1 MNFSCSTA
9 FQELG
14 LILDIRYITLFME
27 SDHAIKQAVAFF
39 YEFLEMLFGS
49 AEGLHSKSC
58 LLWVGF
64 IVSSTYRNSSL
75 VLFEKT
81 PGGKSF
87 N

>member
-1 MNFSCSTA
+1 MNFASFTA

-14 LILDIRYITLFME
+14 LILDIRYITLFMA

-39 YEFLEMLFGS
+39 NEFLKMLFGS

-58 LLWVGF
+58 LLWVGL
-64 IVSSTYRNSSL
+64 IVSSTYSHFSL
-75 VLFEKT
+75 VLFEKA